1 MFDLNW
7 MEIGRIILLGFM
19 AYIVLI
25 IMLRLAG
32 KRSLAQLNAFDLVI
46 TVSIGSVFATIMLDS
61 KVSIFDGIAAL
72 FVLIA
77 LQWLFSF
84 SSKKSDTFDDIVTAD
99 VALLYYSGSYFYKTM
114 KKERIRED
122 EMVIYLWMKFKSL
135 F

>member
-46 TVSIGSVFATIMLDS
+46 TVSIGSVFATIMLVRS
-61 KVSIFDGIAAL
+61 
-72 FVLIA
+72 
-77 LQWLFSF
+77 LFSME
-84 SSKKSDTFDDIVTAD
+84 
-99 VALLYYSGSYFYKTM
+99 LQLY
-114 KKERIRED
+114 
-122 EMVIYLWMKFKSL
+122 LC
-135 F
+135 